1 MRGLG
6 PRRLL
11 KRAQP
16 EGRRQKAKGTRLQ
29 PARQIRVLWTLAG
42 AALLTVSCAGSG
54 RSGPI
59 AIELGRDA
67 CSHCRMAIIS
77 RSTAAEILA
86 PGEEP
91 RLFDDLGCLG
101 AFVASSPAGPDA
113 VVFVADHRTGTW
125 IEARHAVFTKTS
137 LQTPMGS
144 GLVAHND
151 DTSRDQDPAARGG
164 TPVSI
169 GSVLP

>member
-6 PRRLL
+6 PGELL
-11 KRAQP
+11 KKPAI
-16 EGRRQKAKGTRLQ
+16 RRQKAKGTRQKRLS
-29 PARQIRVLWTLAG
+29 TLA
-42 AALLTVSCAGSG
+42 AAVLLTVGCAGSG
-54 RSGPI
+54 APGPL
-59 AIELGRDA
+59 AIDLGRDA
-67 CSHCRMAIIS
+67 CSHCRMAIVS
-77 RSTAAEILA
+77 TSTAAEIVA